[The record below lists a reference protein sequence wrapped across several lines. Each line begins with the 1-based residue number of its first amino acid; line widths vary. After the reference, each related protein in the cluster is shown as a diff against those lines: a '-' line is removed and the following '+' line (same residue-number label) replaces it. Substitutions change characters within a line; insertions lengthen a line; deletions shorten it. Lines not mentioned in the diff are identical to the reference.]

1 MCHNW
6 YLVVIRVPACL
17 GSSMYSSSCLQR
29 AWVLLHECCFML
41 LMCVLAGLVLAVHR
55 RDIRTKLF
63 EMIVN
68 SSLESRIAAP
78 FDPCSLESAGSG
90 EYYT

>member
-1 MCHNW
+1 
-6 YLVVIRVPACL
+6 
-17 GSSMYSSSCLQR
+17 
-29 AWVLLHECCFML
+29 ML